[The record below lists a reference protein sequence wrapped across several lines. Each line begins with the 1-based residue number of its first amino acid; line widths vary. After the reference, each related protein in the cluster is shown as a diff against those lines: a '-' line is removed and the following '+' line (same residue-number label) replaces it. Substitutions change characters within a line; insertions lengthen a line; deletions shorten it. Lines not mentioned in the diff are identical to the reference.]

1 MSDSSNTASS
11 AGALCNRNLHTANM
25 AMGLRHPQGP
35 VATLLV
41 AAGLTWSLF
50 QLWVA
55 SPLPELLGTL
65 VFNETR
71 IRSLHLAFAVLLA
84 FLAYPARHNADTA
97 TVPVHDVV
105 LAVLAALG
113 AGYLALFYDSVSA
126 HTGDPTQLEVAAA
139 AVGLTLLL
147 EATRR
152 VLGLPMVM
160 MALTLLGYIF
170 LGQWMPDLIAHKGAS
185 FGRTMSHMWLTT
197 EGVFGVALGVS
208 AGLIFL
214 FVLFGALL
222 ETAGAGSYFIRSAV
236 ALLGHMR
243 GGPAKA
249 AVLASA
255 ATGLIS
261 GSSITNVVTTGPL
274 TIPLIKR
281 VGYPAEKAAA
291 IEVAASVNGQVMPPV
306 MGAAAFLMV
315 EYVGVPYV
323 QVLKHALISAM
334 VSYLGLLYIVHLEAV
349 KADLRGLPRRHSPHW
364 QRSLKNFAL
373 GFLGIAL
380 VLAVVSVIGAVVH
393 AVLPNLSFMVMAGL
407 LLVAYVVLLRMSLPH
422 AGEALPADAPITSL
436 PEFAPT
442 LRSGMHFLLP
452 VGALVWNLV
461 IEQLS
466 PTRAA
471 FWATLF
477 LAFIVLTQRPLMA
490 WFRGDRKVTDA
501 AWAGMQDLVDGLAAG
516 ARNMI
521 TVAIATA
528 TAGIIVGT
536 VTLTGIG
543 LVMTELVT
551 ALSGGNIIV
560 MLTLVAMICLV
571 LGMGLPTTAN
581 YIVVSSLMAPV
592 IVNIGAQSGLFVPL
606 IAAHLFVFYFGLMAD
621 ITPPVGLASYA
632 AASIA
637 LANPMRTGIIAFRYS
652 MRMALLPFMF
662 VLNPKLLLI
671 GVDGIAHTLI
681 TLASA
686 TLAGFAFISVNQ
698 GWLLIRSTT
707 TERLLMLVAV
717 FMLFHPAL
725 FMDPLNTPYH
735 QLIGSAAETAITK
748 APDRTQMRVRLRG
761 MTLEG
766 EQVERGVLLPLG
778 APAATAPMR
787 LASSGLDVAVV
798 DDGFDIRRVAF
809 GSQAGKLGIEAG
821 FRIIAVEVPGDRV
834 AREWMFLPALLLL
847 AWVAFRQHQRRRD
860 TRSTPERQR
869 PSTTATGRKPTDQA

>member
-1 MSDSSNTASS
+1 MSDASTSGS
-11 AGALCNRNLHTANM
+11 AKAARRLRRLESA
-25 AMGLRHPQGP
+25 ASAIGLRQPAGP
-35 VATLLV
+35 VALLFV
-41 AAGLTWSLF
+41 AIALIWSVF
-50 QLWVA
+50 QLWAA
-55 SPLPELLGTL
+55 SPLPERLGIL
-65 VFNETR
+65 VFNDTEVRT
-71 IRSLHLAFAVLLA
+71 LHLAFAMLLA
-84 FLAYPARHNADTA
+84 FLAFPAHRNRSGSAVPAR
-97 TVPVHDVV
+97 DVV
-105 LAVLAALG
+105 LAIVAALS
-113 AGYLALFYDSVSA
+113 AAWLMIFHDSISALVGNTTRF
-126 HTGDPTQLEVAAA
+126 QLVAATIGMA
-139 AVGLTLLL
+139 LLL

-152 VLGLPMVM
+152 VLGMQMVLL
-160 MALTLLGYIF
+160 ALLLLGYVLF
-170 LGQWMPDLIAHKGAS
+170 GEQMPDIIAHKGAS
-185 FGRTMSHMWLTT
+185 FSRTMSHMWLTT
-197 EGVFGVALGVS
+197 EGVFGVALGLS

-236 ALLGHMR
+236 ALLGHLR

-249 AVLASA
+249 AVVASA

-315 EYVGVPYV
+315 EYVGVPYAH
-323 QVLKHALISAM
+323 VLKHALISAM

-349 KADLRGLPRRHSPHW
+349 KADLRGLPRRHSPRW
-364 QRSLKNFAL
+364 QRSVGNFAL
-373 GFLGIAL
+373 GFAGIA
-380 VLAVVSVIGAVVH
+380 VLLAAVSVVGTAVH
-393 AVLPNLSFMVMAGL
+393 AVIPRMSFAIMAAL
-407 LLVAYVVLLRMSLPH
+407 LLIAYVVLLRMSVPH
-422 AGEALPADAPITSL
+422 AGETPATDAPLTRM
-436 PEFAPT
+436 PELGPT
-442 LRSGMHFLLP
+442 FRSGMHYLLP

-461 IEQLS
+461 VEHLS
-466 PTRAA
+466 PIRAA

-477 LAFIVLTQRPLMA
+477 LAFIVVTQRPLLA
-490 WFRGDRKVTDA
+490 WFRGERSIADA
-501 AWAGMQDLVDGLAAG
+501 AWRGAQDLIDGLAAG

-536 VTLTGIG
+536 ITLTGVG

-560 MLTLVAMICLV
+560 MLALVAMICLV

-592 IVNIGAQSGLFVPL
+592 IVAIGAQNGLFVPL

-637 LANPMRTGIIAFRYS
+637 LANPIRTGIIAFRYS
-652 MRMALLPFMF
+652 MRMAVLPFMF

-671 GVDGIAHTLI
+671 GVDGVGHTLV

-698 GWLLIRSTT
+698 AWLLVRSTT
-707 TERLLMLVAV
+707 TERLVMLLAV
-717 FMLFHPAL
+717 FMLFHPGMFL
-725 FMDPLNTPYH
+725 DPVIAPYR
-735 QLIGSAAETAITK
+735 QLTGDAAEAAIVD
-748 APDRTQMRVRLRG
+748 APANARMRILLRG
-761 MTLEG
+761 TTLEDD
-766 EQVERGVLLPLG
+766 EVERGVLLPIG
-778 APAATAPMR
+778 TPASSAAGR
-787 LASSGLDVAVV
+787 LAESGIGTVA
-798 DDGFDIRRVAF
+798 DDAGFAITEVAF
-809 GSQAGKLGIEAG
+809 DSQAAKLGIEAG
-821 FRIIAVEVPGDRV
+821 FRIVAVEVPTDRLPS
-834 AREWMFLPALLLL
+834 EWMFLPALSLI
-847 AWVAFRQHQRRRD
+847 AWVMRRQKKRRD
-860 TRSTPERQR
+860 A
-869 PSTTATGRKPTDQA
+869 ATIASEASAQATSEKSS

>member
-1 MSDSSNTASS
+1 MSDTSGTDSERAT
-11 AGALCNRNLHTANM
+11 RTRRLHTANM
-25 AMGLRHPQGP
+25 AMGLRHPRGR
-35 VATLLV
+35 VANLLV
-41 AAGLTWSLF
+41 GAGLSWSVF

-55 SPLPELLGTL
+55 SPLPELLGVL

-71 IRSLHLAFAVLLA
+71 VRSLHLAFAVFLA
-84 FLAYPARHNADTA
+84 FLAYPARRNADA
-97 TVPVHDVV
+97 DSVPLHDVA
-105 LAVLAALG
+105 LAALAALG
-113 AGYLALFYDSVSA
+113 AGYLALFYASVSA
-126 HTGDPTQLEVAAA
+126 HTGDPSTAEVVAA
-139 AVGLTLLL
+139 AVGLVLLL

-152 VLGLPMVM
+152 VLGMPMVM
-160 MALTLLGYIF
+160 MALALLGYIF
-170 LGQWMPDLIAHKGAS
+170 LGEWMPELIAHKGAS
-185 FGRTMSHMWLTT
+185 FSRAMSHMWLTT

-249 AVLASA
+249 AVVASA

-349 KADLRGLPRRHSPHW
+349 KADLRGLPRRHSAHW
-364 QRSLKNFAL
+364 QRSLTHFSL
-373 GFLGIAL
+373 GFLGIAG
-380 VLAVVSVIGAVVH
+380 VLTVVSLVGAVVH
-393 AVLPNLSFMVMAGL
+393 ALLPTLSFMVMAGL

-422 AGEALPADAPITSL
+422 TTEMASADAPITSL

-461 IEQLS
+461 VEQLS

-477 LAFIVLTQRPLMA
+477 LAFIVLTQKPLMA
-490 WFRGDRKVTDA
+490 WFRGDRSLTEA

-560 MLTLVAMICLV
+560 MLVLVALICLV

-592 IVNIGAQSGLFVPL
+592 IVNIGAQNGLFVPL

-637 LANPMRTGIIAFRYS
+637 LANPLRTGIIAFRYS

-671 GVDGIAHTLI
+671 GVSGVGHTLI

-698 GWLLIRSTT
+698 SWLLIRSTT
-707 TERLLMLVAV
+707 GERLLMLLAV
-717 FMLFHPAL
+717 FMLFHPGL
-725 FMDPLNTPYH
+725 FMDPLNTPYR
-735 QLIGSAAETAITK
+735 QLTGPLAEQAILD
-748 APDRTQMRVRLRG
+748 APDRSQMRILLSG
-761 MTLEG
+761 TTLEG
-766 EQVERGVLLPLG
+766 DQVERGVLLPLG
-778 APAATAPMR
+778 PAAATAAARM
-787 LASSGLDVAVV
+787 AHSGIHIESGG
-798 DDGFDIRRVAF
+798 DGFNIERVDF
-809 GSQAGKLGIEAG
+809 GSQAEKLGIIAG
-821 FRIIAVEVPGDRV
+821 FQIIAVEVPGDRI
-834 AREWMFLPALLLL
+834 AREWMFLPALLLIFG
-847 AWVAFRQHQRRRD
+847 VIRRQRIRRD
-860 TRSTPERQR
+860 AFQTVAE
-869 PSTTATGRKPTDQA
+869 KPGEVTKAP

>member
-1 MSDSSNTASS
+1 MSDAGPDDSYPKKAARAS
-11 AGALCNRNLHTANM
+11 RIDTANI
-25 AMGLRHPQGP
+25 AMGRRRPQGR

-41 AAGLTWSLF
+41 LTGLAWSVF

-55 SPLPELLGTL
+55 SPLPEMLGVL
-65 VFNETR
+65 AFNEATV
-71 IRSLHLAFAVLLA
+71 RSLHLAFAVLLA
-84 FLAYPARHNADTA
+84 FLAYPASSHGVTDH
-97 TVPVHDVV
+97 VPRLDAA
-105 LAVLAALG
+105 LAVLAAFS
-113 AGYLALFYDSVSA
+113 AGFLALFYESISA
-126 HTGDPTQLEVAAA
+126 HTGAPTWIEVAAA

-160 MALTLLGYIF
+160 LALMLLCYIF
-170 LGQWMPDLIAHKGAS
+170 LGEYMPDLIAHKGAS
-185 FGRTMSHMWLTT
+185 FGKAMSHMWLTT

-236 ALLGHMR
+236 ALLGHLR

-291 IEVAASVNGQVMPPV
+291 VEVAASVNGQVMPPV

-315 EYVGVPYV
+315 EYVGVPYI

-349 KADLRGLPRRHSPHW
+349 KANLRGLPRRHSPRW
-364 QRSLKNFAL
+364 QRSIGNFAL
-373 GFLGIAL
+373 GVVVTAS
-380 VLAVVSVIGAVVH
+380 VLAVVSFVGAVVH
-393 AVLPNLSFMVMAGL
+393 MLMPRLSFAVMAAL
-407 LLVAYVVLLRMSLPH
+407 LLVAYVALLRASAPH
-422 AGEALPADAPITSL
+422 ASAAAAADEPITSL
-436 PEFAPT
+436 PEFGPT

-461 IEQLS
+461 VEQLS
-466 PTRAA
+466 PIRAA

-477 LAFIVLTQRPLMA
+477 LAFIVLTQRPLLA
-490 WFRGDRKVTDA
+490 WFRGEGEIGA
-501 AWAGMQDLVDGLAAG
+501 SAWQGVQDLIDGLAAG

-551 ALSGGNIIV
+551 ALSGGNIIL
-560 MLTLVAMICLV
+560 MLALVALICLV

-592 IVNIGAQSGLFVPL
+592 IVSIGAQNGLLVPL

-637 LANPMRTGIIAFRYS
+637 VANPIRTGVVAFRYS

-662 VLNPKLLLI
+662 VLNPQLLLI
-671 GVDGIAHTLI
+671 GVSGVGHTLI

-698 GWLLIRSTT
+698 AWLIVRSSTA
-707 TERLLMLVAV
+707 ERLVMLLAV
-717 FMLFHPAL
+717 FMLFHPGM
-725 FMDPLNTPYH
+725 FMDPLFAPYR
-735 QLIGSAAETAITK
+735 QLSDGAAEAAIVDSPAG
-748 APDRTQMRVRLRG
+748 APLRIFLTG
-761 MTLEG
+761 TTLEG
-766 EQVERGVLLPLG
+766 DVVERGVLLPLG
-778 APAATAPMR
+778 GPSASAAQR
-787 LASSGLDVAVV
+787 LADAGIGTERTAEGFIVTGV
-798 DDGFDIRRVAF
+798 DF
-809 GSQAGKLGIEAG
+809 GSRAAKLGIEQG
-821 FRIIAVEVPGDRV
+821 FRITAVEVPSDRP
-834 AREWMFLPALLLL
+834 AREWMFLPALALI
-847 AWVAFRQHQRRRD
+847 AWVARRQIRRRD
-860 TRSTPERQR
+860 VAAA
-869 PSTTATGRKPTDQA
+869 TA

>member
-1 MSDSSNTASS
+1 MRGAHEHTPASTPS
-11 AGALCNRNLHTANM
+11 RLRAAHL
-25 AMGLRHPQGP
+25 AMGLRTPRGRM
-35 VATLLV
+35 
-41 AAGLTWSLF
+41 AGLLAFTGLAWSAF

-55 SPLPELLGTL
+55 SPLPEWLGVGVL
-65 VFNETR
+65 NEAR
-71 IRSLHLAFAVLLA
+71 IRSLHLAFAVFLA
-84 FLAYPARHNADTA
+84 LLAYPVVRRHAGE
-97 TVPVHDVV
+97 TVPRADIV
-105 LAVLAALG
+105 LATLAASS
-113 AGYLALFYDSVSA
+113 AGYLALFYESVGE
-126 HTGDPTQLEVAAA
+126 HTGDPWLIEVVTA
-139 AVGLTLLL
+139 AVGLSLLL

-152 VLGLPMVM
+152 VLGLPMVGL
-160 MALTLLGYIF
+160 ALALLTYIF
-170 LGQWMPDLIAHKGAS
+170 FGELMPDLIAHKGAS
-185 FGRTMSHMWLTT
+185 FSHTMGHLWLGT

-208 AGLIFL
+208 AGFIFL

-236 ALLGHMR
+236 ALLGHLR

-249 AVLASA
+249 AVVASA

-323 QVLKHALISAM
+323 QVLKHALISAL
-334 VSYLGLLYIVHLEAV
+334 VSYLGLMYIVHLEAV
-349 KADLRGLPRRHSPHW
+349 KADMHGLPRRHSPRW
-364 QRSLKNFAL
+364 QRTLANISLGVIGLAGTLAFVTVA
-373 GFLGIAL
+373 GAA
-380 VLAVVSVIGAVVH
+380 VLAVLPQISFAVV
-393 AVLPNLSFMVMAGL
+393 AVLMLA
-407 LLVAYVVLLRMSLPH
+407 AYVVLLRISAPH
-422 AGEALPADAPITSL
+422 IRSDDSADAPITAL
-436 PEFAPT
+436 PPFGPT
-442 LRSGMHFLLP
+442 LRSGLHFLLP

-471 FWATLF
+471 FWAVQF
-477 LAFIVLTQRPLMA
+477 LAFIVLTQRPILA
-490 WFRGDRKVTDA
+490 WFRGEADLRA
-501 AWAGMQDLVDGLAAG
+501 AALRGAQDLIDGLATG

-543 LVMTELVT
+543 LVMTDLVT
-551 ALSGGNIIV
+551 ALSGGNIIL
-560 MLTLVAMICLV
+560 MLVLVALICLV

-592 IVNIGAQSGLFVPL
+592 IVALAAQNGLLVPL

-632 AASIA
+632 TASIA
-637 LANPMRTGIIAFRYS
+637 LTNPIKTGLQAFRYS
-652 MRMALLPFMF
+652 MRMVLIPFMF

-671 GVDGIAHTLI
+671 GVDGVGPTLI

-698 GWLLIRSTT
+698 GWLLIKSTGR
-707 TERLLMLVAV
+707 ERLVMLLAV
-717 FMLFHPAL
+717 FMLFNPGM
-725 FMDPLNTPYH
+725 FMDPLIAPYE
-735 QLIGSAAETAITK
+735 QLTGAEAEAAIVN
-748 APDRTQMRVRLRG
+748 APANAQMRVFLSG
-761 MTLEG
+761 TTIEG
-766 EQVERGVLLPLG
+766 DAVERGVLLPLG
-778 APAATAPMR
+778 QPAASATRR
-787 LASSGLDVAVV
+787 LADSGVGTVISDT
-798 DDGFDIRRVAF
+798 GFTITRVEF
-809 GSQAGKLGIEAG
+809 GSQAAKLGLRAG
-821 FRIIAVEVPGDRV
+821 FRIDAVEVPSGRP
-834 AREWMFLPALLLL
+834 AQEWMFLPALALIG
-847 AWVAFRQHQRRRD
+847 WVVHAQRRR
-860 TRSTPERQR
+860 RAALAIAS
-869 PSTTATGRKPTDQA
+869 

>member
-1 MSDSSNTASS
+1 MSDASTTGTD
-11 AGALCNRNLHTANM
+11 AAND
-25 AMGLRHPQGP
+25 ARRRTTDNATGLRHAGDSM
-35 VATLLV
+35 ARLLAF
-41 AAGLTWSLF
+41 AAVGWSAL

-55 SPLPELLGTL
+55 SPLPELFGVL
-65 VFNETR
+65 VLNETKV
-71 IRSLHLAFAVLLA
+71 RSLHLAFAVLLA
-84 FLAYPARHNADTA
+84 FLAYPARRGASGPPPRIDL
-97 TVPVHDVV
+97 V
-105 LAVLAALG
+105 LAVLAALS
-113 AGYLALFYDSVSA
+113 AAYLSVFYDSVSA
-126 HTGDPTQLEVAAA
+126 HTGDPTGLEIAVAAC
-139 AVGLTLLL
+139 GLALLL

-152 VLGLPMVM
+152 VLGLPMVV
-160 MALTLLGYIF
+160 MALVLLGYVF
-170 LGQWMPDLIAHKGAS
+170 FGERMPELIAHKGAS

-249 AVLASA
+249 AVVASA

-291 IEVAASVNGQVMPPV
+291 IECAASVNGQVMPPV

-349 KADLRGLPRRHSPHW
+349 KADLRGLPR
-364 QRSLKNFAL
+364 QRSRRWHRAMASFAL

-380 VLAVVSVIGAVVH
+380 VLTVVSVIGSLVH
-393 AVLPNLSFMVMAGL
+393 AALPQLSFLVMAL
-407 LLVAYVVLLRMSLPH
+407 LLLAAYVVLLRMSLPH
-422 AGEALPADAPITSL
+422 AGEVSPADAPITAL
-436 PEFAPT
+436 PPFGPT

-461 IEQLS
+461 VEQLA

-477 LAFIVLTQRPLMA
+477 LAFIVLTQRPLLA
-490 WFRGDRKVTDA
+490 WFRGEHGIGDA
-501 AWAGMQDLVDGLAAG
+501 SRRGLQDLIDGLAAG
-516 ARNMI
+516 ARNMVA
-521 TVAIATA
+521 VAIATA

-536 VTLTGIG
+536 VTLTGVG

-560 MLTLVAMICLV
+560 MLALVALICLV

-592 IVNIGAQSGLFVPL
+592 IVAIGAQNGLFVPL

-637 LANPMRTGIIAFRYS
+637 IANPIRTGIIAFRYS

-671 GVDGIAHTLI
+671 GVDGLGHTFI

-698 GWLLIRSTT
+698 GWLLVRSTG
-707 TERLLMLVAV
+707 TERLAMLLAV
-717 FMLFHPAL
+717 FMLFNPGM
-725 FMDPLNTPYH
+725 FMDPLSPPYT
-735 QLIGSAAETAITK
+735 QLTGTAAEQAIVE
-748 APDRTQMRVRLRG
+748 APADTRMRVLFAG
-761 MTLEG
+761 TTLEG
-766 EQVERGVLLPLG
+766 DAVERGILLPLG
-778 APAATAPMR
+778 KPAATATRR
-787 LASSGLDVAVV
+787 LADNGIGTVISEA
-798 DDGFDIRRVAF
+798 GFTVTRVEF
-809 GSQAGKLGIEAG
+809 GSQAAKLGVEAG
-821 FRIIAVEVPGDRV
+821 FRVIAVEVPGNRI
-834 AREWMFLPALLLL
+834 AREWMFLPALMLI
-847 AWVAFRQHQRRRD
+847 AWVLR
-860 TRSTPERQR
+860 RQR
-869 PSTTATGRKPTDQA
+869 LRYAPAPA

>member
-1 MSDSSNTASS
+1 
-11 AGALCNRNLHTANM
+11 
-25 AMGLRHPQGP
+25 MGLRQPTGQ
-35 VATLLV
+35 AARLLV
-41 AAGLTWSLF
+41 ATGLSWAAF

-55 SPLPELLGTL
+55 SPLPELLGVL
-65 VFNETR
+65 VFNQAK

-84 FLAYPARHNADTA
+84 FLAYPAHRNTA
-97 TVPVHDVV
+97 TIGVPRSDVM
-105 LAVLAALG
+105 LAVIAALC
-113 AGYLALFYDSVSA
+113 AAYLSIFYDSVSA
-126 HTGDPTQLEVAAA
+126 HTGAPTRAEVAAA
-139 AVGLTLLL
+139 AVGMALLL

-152 VLGLPMVM
+152 VLGLPMVLL
-160 MALTLLGYIF
+160 ALIMLGYIF
-170 LGQWMPDLIAHKGAS
+170 FGELMPDLIAHKGAS
-185 FGRTMSHMWLTT
+185 FNRAMGHMWLGT

-249 AVLASA
+249 AVVASA

-261 GSSITNVVTTGPL
+261 GSSITNVVTTAPL

-291 IEVAASVNGQVMPPV
+291 IECAASVNGQVMPPV

-349 KADLRGLPRRHSPHW
+349 KADLRGLPRRHSPRW
-364 QRSLKNFAL
+364 QRSMSNFAL
-373 GFLGIAL
+373 GFVGIAS
-380 VLAVVSVIGAVVH
+380 VLAVTSFVGALVHLLMPRVSFA
-393 AVLPNLSFMVMAGL
+393 VMATL
-407 LLVAYVVLLRMSLPH
+407 LLVAYVVLLRMSVPH
-422 AGEALPADAPITSL
+422 AGEAPPADAPITVL
-436 PEFAPT
+436 PEFGPT

-461 IEQLS
+461 VEQLS

-477 LAFIVLTQRPLMA
+477 LAFIVLTQRPLLA
-490 WFRGDRKVTDA
+490 LFRGQRDIADA
-501 AWAGMQDLVDGLAAG
+501 AWQGLQDLVDGLAGG

-536 VTLTGIG
+536 VTLTGVG
-543 LVMTELVT
+543 LVMTELVS
-551 ALSGGNIIV
+551 ALSGGHIIA
-560 MLTLVAMICLV
+560 MLALVAAICLV

-592 IVNIGAQSGLFVPL
+592 IVAIGAQNGLFVPL

-637 LANPMRTGIIAFRYS
+637 HANPIRTGIVAFRYS

-671 GVDGIAHTLI
+671 GVSGTGHTLI

-698 GWLLIRSTT
+698 GWLLLRSTSA
-707 TERLLMLVAV
+707 ERLVMLLAV
-717 FMLFHPAL
+717 FMLFHPGL
-725 FMDPLNTPYH
+725 FMDPLRAPYR
-735 QLIGSAAETAITK
+735 QLTGEAAEAAIVA
-748 APDRTQMRVRLRG
+748 APPGASMRVLLAG
-761 MTLEG
+761 TTLEG
-766 EQVERGVLLPLG
+766 EDVERGVLLPLG
-778 APAATAPMR
+778 EPAATASRR
-787 LASSGLDVAVV
+787 LAESGVSTVIGDAGFTVTQV
-798 DDGFDIRRVAF
+798 DF
-809 GSQAGKLGIEAG
+809 GSQAAKLGIEAG
-821 FRIIAVEVPGDRV
+821 FRIIAIEVAGEGV
-834 AREWMFLPALLLL
+834 APEWMFLPALMLIG
-847 AWVAFRQHQRRRD
+847 WVAH
-860 TRSTPERQR
+860 RQR
-869 PSTTATGRKPTDQA
+869 LRRARAAP

>member
-1 MSDSSNTASS
+1 
-11 AGALCNRNLHTANM
+11 
-25 AMGLRHPQGP
+25 
-35 VATLLV
+35 
-41 AAGLTWSLF
+41 
-50 QLWVA
+50 
-55 SPLPELLGTL
+55 
-65 VFNETR
+65 
-71 IRSLHLAFAVLLA
+71 
-84 FLAYPARHNADTA
+84 
-97 TVPVHDVV
+97 
-105 LAVLAALG
+105 
-113 AGYLALFYDSVSA
+113 
-126 HTGDPTQLEVAAA
+126 
-139 AVGLTLLL
+139 
-147 EATRR
+147 
-152 VLGLPMVM
+152 
-160 MALTLLGYIF
+160 
-170 LGQWMPDLIAHKGAS
+170 
-185 FGRTMSHMWLTT
+185 
-197 EGVFGVALGVS
+197 
-208 AGLIFL
+208 
-214 FVLFGALL
+214 
-222 ETAGAGSYFIRSAV
+222 
-236 ALLGHMR
+236 
-243 GGPAKA
+243 
-249 AVLASA
+249 
-255 ATGLIS
+255 
-261 GSSITNVVTTGPL
+261 
-274 TIPLIKR
+274 
-281 VGYPAEKAAA
+281 EKAAA

-637 LANPMRTGIIAFRYS
+637 LADPMRTGIIAFRYS

-787 LASSGLDVAVV
+787 LANSGLDVAVV

>member
-1 MSDSSNTASS
+1 
-11 AGALCNRNLHTANM
+11 
-25 AMGLRHPQGP
+25 MGLRVPEGRM
-35 VATLLV
+35 ATVLALT
-41 AAGLTWSLF
+41 GLAWSIF

-55 SPLPELLGTL
+55 SPLPEWLGVGVL
-65 VFNETR
+65 NAAH
-71 IRSLHLAFAVLLA
+71 IRSLHLAFAVFLA
-84 FLAYPARHNADTA
+84 LLAYPAVRRERRPDI
-97 TVPVHDVV
+97 PRSDIV
-105 LAVLAALG
+105 LATLAALS
-113 AGYLALFYDSVSA
+113 AGYLALFYASVSE
-126 HTGDPTQLEVAAA
+126 HVGNPSSIEVATA

-152 VLGLPMVM
+152 VLGLPMVGL
-160 MALTLLGYIF
+160 ALTLLTYIF
-170 LGQWMPDLIAHKGAS
+170 FGKQMPDLIAHKGAS
-185 FGRTMSHMWLTT
+185 FSHTMGHLWLGT

-208 AGLIFL
+208 AGFIFL

-236 ALLGHMR
+236 ALLGHLR

-249 AVLASA
+249 AVVASA

-323 QVLKHALISAM
+323 QVLKHALISAL
-334 VSYLGLLYIVHLEAV
+334 VSYLGLMYIVHLEAV
-349 KADLRGLPRRHSPHW
+349 KANLRGLPRRHSPRW
-364 QRSLKNFAL
+364 QRSLANFSL
-373 GFLGIAL
+373 GFFGIAG
-380 VLAVVSVIGAVVH
+380 VIAAVSIIGSIVH
-393 AVLPNLSFMVMAGL
+393 AAFPQISFAVMAGL
-407 LLVAYVVLLRMSLPH
+407 LLVAYLVLLRLSAPF
-422 AGEALPADAPITSL
+422 ASVDDSADQPITVLPA
-436 PEFAPT
+436 FGPT
-442 LRSGMHFLLP
+442 VRSGLYFFLP

-461 IEQLS
+461 VEQLS

-477 LAFIVLTQRPLMA
+477 LAFIVLTQRPFLA
-490 WFRGDRKVTDA
+490 WFRGDGGIRA
-501 AWAGMQDLVDGLAAG
+501 SAWRGAQDLVDGMAAG
-516 ARNMI
+516 ARNMV

-543 LVMTELVT
+543 LVMTDLVT
-551 ALSGGNIIV
+551 ALSGGNIIL
-560 MLTLVAMICLV
+560 MLVLVALICLV

-592 IVNIGAQSGLFVPL
+592 IVALGAQNGLLVPL

-637 LANPMRTGIIAFRYS
+637 LADPIKTGYIAFRYS
-652 MRMALLPFMF
+652 MRMVLLPFMF
-662 VLNPKLLLI
+662 VLNPQLLLI
-671 GVDGIAHTLI
+671 GVEGVGHTLI

-698 GWLLIRSTT
+698 GWLLIKSTGR
-707 TERLLMLVAV
+707 ERLVMLLTV
-717 FMLFHPAL
+717 FMLFNPAM
-725 FMDPLNTPYH
+725 FMDPLIAPYE
-735 QLIGSAAETAITK
+735 QLTGAEAEAAIVN
-748 APDRTQMRVRLRG
+748 APPNTQMRVFLSG
-761 MTLEG
+761 TTIEG
-766 EQVERGVLLPLG
+766 DAVERGVLLPLG
-778 APAATAPMR
+778 APAASATRR
-787 LASSGLDVAVV
+787 LTDSGVGTVISDT
-798 DDGFDIRRVAF
+798 GFTITRVEF
-809 GSQAGKLGIEAG
+809 GSQAAKLGIQSG
-821 FRIIAVEVPGDRV
+821 FRIDAVEVPSDRP
-834 AREWMFLPALLLL
+834 AQEWMFLPALALIG
-847 AWVAFRQHQRRRD
+847 WVVRQQKRRRAALAD
-860 TRSTPERQR
+860 V
-869 PSTTATGRKPTDQA
+869 ATEAPAA